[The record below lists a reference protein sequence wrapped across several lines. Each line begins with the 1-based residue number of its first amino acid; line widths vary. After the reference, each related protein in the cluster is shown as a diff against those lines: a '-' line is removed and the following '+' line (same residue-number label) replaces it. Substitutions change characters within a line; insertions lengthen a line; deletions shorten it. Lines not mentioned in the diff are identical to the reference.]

1 MTQTPDEHTLAVEE
15 GKVSPVIILV
25 TILIIVL
32 FVLAILYRL
41 GVTFL

>member
-15 GKVSPVIILV
+15 GTVSPIIILV
-25 TILIIVL
+25 TGLIIVL
-32 FVLAILYRL
+32 FVIAIIYRL